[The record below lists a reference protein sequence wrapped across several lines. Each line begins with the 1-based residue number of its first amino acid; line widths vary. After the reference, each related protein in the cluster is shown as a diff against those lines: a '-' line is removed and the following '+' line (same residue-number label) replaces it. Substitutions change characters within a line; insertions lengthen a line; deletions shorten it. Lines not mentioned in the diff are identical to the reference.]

1 MKSELILTQDGSHTL
16 FVPEIDECYHST
28 FGAMGES
35 MLIFIQSGFNSCE
48 KDNISVLE
56 VGFGTGLNAFLTLLE
71 AENRQ
76 KEVFYTAFELFPL
89 AVEKAEQ
96 LNYPEMFSLDKRFF
110 FEKLHTSAWGEEV
123 PLTPFF
129 KLLKINADFIV
140 SSLPSVYDLIYFD
153 AFSPEKQPEM
163 WTQEIFQKIFD
174 HCNENAILT
183 TYCVKGNIR
192 RSLQKTGFI
201 VEKLPGPPGKRE
213 FLRAV
218 KPSNSE
224 FTEK

>member
-35 MLIFIQSGFNSCE
+35 MLIFIQSGFNRCE

-71 AENRQ
+71 DENRQ

-96 LNYPEMFSLDKRFF
+96 LNYPEMFSPDKRFF

>member
-71 AENRQ
+71 DENRQ

-96 LNYPEMFSLDKRFF
+96 LNYPEMFSPDKRFF